1 MGIVIKSGTTTLPSP
16 VALTGSDEIIWSSN
30 TGRSSTG
37 KMIGDVIAEKQTFQ
51 IQWGVLTK
59 AERDLIRSSLQSG
72 FHPFSVIEDGVAT
85 TVDSYR
91 STITWDTLAC
101 IGNVT
106 YYKNMQVSIIQQ

>member
-1 MGIVIKSGTTTLPSP
+1 MVVIKSGVTTLPSP
-16 VALTGSDEIIWSSN
+16 IALTGTDEIIWSAN

-37 KMIGDVIAEKQTFQ
+37 KMIGDVIAEKKTFQ

-59 AERDLIRSSLQSG
+59 AQRDLIRSRLQSG
-72 FHPFSVIEDGVAT
+72 FHPFSVIEDGVET

-101 IGNVT
+101 VGNTT
-106 YYKNMQVSIIQQ
+106 YYRNMQVSIIQQ